1 RFHTASPP
9 AQSHGPAQ
17 PGASATQT
25 SEILRRRLSMHACEM
40 SEIIRARLAVR
51 GRRTPRDPEGADIVV
66 GPDDVRI
73 EVVQPKA
80 QEGCMSVVDELVEN
94 LVERNVIKLNGALTI
109 SL

>member
-1 RFHTASPP
+1 
-9 AQSHGPAQ
+9 
-17 PGASATQT
+17 
-25 SEILRRRLSMHACEM
+25 M

-80 QEGCMSVVDELVEN
+80 
-94 LVERNVIKLNGALTI
+94 
-109 SL
+109 